1 MKQLHNKT
9 ATESGKSVPGSR
21 PETTHGAF
29 EWLRSQPIDSLNIVV
44 EEYRHK
50 LTGAQHIHLVSDNPE
65 NVFLVALRTVPANS
79 TGVAHI
85 LEHTTLCGSE
95 RYPVRD
101 PFFMM
106 IRRSLNTFMNAFT
119 SSDWTAYPFASQ
131 NRKDFNNLL
140 EVYLDAV
147 FFARLHEL
155 DFSQE
160 GHRVEFEEPDNPDSN
175 LVYKGVVFN
184 EMKGSMSSTVN
195 ALWQKLNEHLFPT
208 TTYHY
213 NSGGEPENIPELT
226 YAGLKQFYKTHYH
239 PGNAVFMSYGNI
251 PAHELQAVFEE
262 KVLCRFQRLDQKV
275 EVADEKRFDK
285 PKIVEAAYALD
296 ESEAEGDKT
305 HIVISWLLGK
315 CTDSLGL
322 MRAHLLASVL
332 LDNSASPMRRALET
346 TSLGSA
352 PSPLCG
358 LEDSNREMNFMCGL
372 EGSKPENAEATEQ
385 LVMDVIRDIV
395 ENGVPTE
402 KVEAVLHQ
410 LELGQRE
417 IKGDG
422 YPYGLQLI
430 LEGLSAAIHR
440 GDPVSLL
447 NLDPVLDQLREDI
460 KNPEFIKNLAKE
472 LLLNNPHRVRL
483 TMSPDTTL
491 AATREKREAEKL
503 RKLKDQLGSQEKTQI
518 INRAAE
524 LAARQQQEDD
534 PEILPKVGIDDIPK
548 ELKIPEGEV
557 EELCSMPATFYA
569 QGTNGLCYQQIVT
582 NLPALKDSCLTVLPL
597 YTRCLTEL
605 GVGDKNYLEIQAWQ
619 DAISGGINA
628 STTVHG
634 NINDAQKI
642 AGYFVLSGKSLT
654 RNHRDLTQL
663 LMETFERSR
672 YDEHDRIRELI
683 AQERARAEQSVTGNG
698 HGLAMSAACSGMSPA
713 AALSHRLRGLA
724 GIHALKNLDDSLDDP
739 QAIRQLADRFSDIHH
754 QIVEAPRQ
762 ILMVG
767 EKEGQAQLQR
777 DVEQI
782 WSAIPISGKSFN
794 GFMLPSLS
802 QQVKQFWVTSTQ
814 VNFCAKAYATVPVE
828 HEDAPALTVLGGF
841 LRNGYLHRAIREQGG
856 AYGGGAGQDSD
867 IAAFRFFS
875 YRDPRLVETLNDFDQ
890 SIAWLVTENHEERQ
904 LEEAILGV
912 ISSIDKPGSPAGEAK
927 KAFHNNLYGRK
938 ADQLRQFRERILEV
952 TIKDLKRVG
961 STYLKPELASTAV
974 ISNSTTHDQLGD
986 LEMEVLKL

>member
-1 MKQLHNKT
+1 MNQLHNKT
-9 ATESGKSVPGSR
+9 ATESGKSVNGHR
-21 PETTHGAF
+21 PEITHEAF

-50 LTGAQHIHLVSDNPE
+50 ATGAQHIHLVSDNSE
-65 NVFLVALRTVPANS
+65 NVFLVALRTVPTDS

-85 LEHTTLCGSE
+85 LEHTVLCGSE

-140 EVYLDAV
+140 DVYLDAV
-147 FFARLHEL
+147 FFSRLHEL
-155 DFSQE
+155 DFAQE
-160 GHRVEFEEPDNPDSN
+160 GHRIEFEESNNPDSN

-195 ALWQKLNEHLFPT
+195 AVWQKLNEYLFPT

-226 YAGLKQFYKTHYH
+226 YTGLKQFYKTHYH
-239 PGNAVFMSYGNI
+239 PSNAVFMSYGNI
-251 PAHELQAVFEE
+251 PAHELQQRFEE
-262 KVLCRFQRLDQKV
+262 KALCRFQRLDKKI
-275 EVADEKRFDK
+275 EVSDEKRFDK
-285 PKIVEAAYALD
+285 PKTVEASYALD

-346 TSLGSA
+346 SDLGSA

-358 LEDSNREMNFMCGL
+358 LEDSNKEMNFMCGL

-385 LVMDVIRDIV
+385 LVMDVIQDIV
-395 ENGVPTE
+395 NNGVSTD

-430 LEGLSAAIHR
+430 LEGLPATIHR

-460 KNPEFIKNLAKE
+460 KDPEFIKNLARD

-491 AATREKREAEKL
+491 ATTRKNREAEKL
-503 RKLKDQLGSQEKTQI
+503 QKLKDQLSSEAKTKI
-518 INRAAE
+518 INHATE
-524 LAARQQQEDD
+524 LAARQEQEDD

-548 ELKIPEGEV
+548 ELKIPGGQV
-557 EELCSMPATFYA
+557 EELCRMPATFYA
-569 QGTNGLCYQQIVT
+569 QGTNGLAYQQIIPE
-582 NLPALKDSCLTVLPL
+582 LPALEDSSLAVLPL

-605 GVGDKNYLEIQAWQ
+605 GAGKRSYLETQTWQ
-619 DAISGGINA
+619 DAISGGVNA
-628 STTVHG
+628 STTVRG
-634 NINDAQKI
+634 NINDAQNI
-642 AGYFVLSGKSLT
+642 AGHFVLSGKSLT

-663 LMETFERSR
+663 LMETFEQPRF
-672 YDEHDRIRELI
+672 DEHDRIRELI
-683 AQERARAEQSVTGNG
+683 AQERAQAEQSVTGNG

-713 AALSHRLRGLA
+713 AAISHRLRGLA
-724 GIHALKNLDDSLDDP
+724 GIHALKNLDDSLDDS
-739 QAIRQLADRFSDIHH
+739 QAIKQLADRFSDIHH
-754 QIVEAPRQ
+754 QIMSAPRQ
-762 ILMVG
+762 ILIIG
-767 EKEGQAQLQR
+767 EKEEHARLQQ

-782 WSAIPISGKSFN
+782 WSDIPTSGKSFDR
-794 GFMLPSLS
+794 FSLPSIS
-802 QQVKQFWVTSTQ
+802 QQVKQFWITSTQ
-814 VNFCAKAYATVPVE
+814 VNFCAKAYPTVPVE
-828 HEDAPALTVLGGF
+828 HEHTPALTVLGGF

-875 YRDPRLVETLNDFDQ
+875 YRDPRLMETLDDFDQ
-890 SIAWLVTENHEERQ
+890 SIAWLVNEKHDTRQ
-904 LEEAILGV
+904 LEEAILGI

-927 KAFHNNLYGRK
+927 KAFHSNLYGRTP
-938 ADQLRQFRERILEV
+938 DQRRRFRERILEV
-952 TIKDLKRVG
+952 TLDDLRDVG
-961 STYLKPELASTAV
+961 STYLKPELASVAV
-974 ISNSTTHDQLGD
+974 ISNSTTYDQLGD
-986 LEMEVLKL
+986 LEMEILKL